1 MRETWVQSLGWEE
14 GMATHSSILAW
25 RSLEGYTPWS
35 CKELEKTER
44 LNTQHILIFDFLTIL
59 FIGVQLFYPAMSV
72 SAVQQSESA
81 MCIHIFGVSLV
92 ALMVKNLPAMEET
105 QVQSLGWEDPLEKGM
120 AIHSSILAWRISR
133 TEEPGG
139 LRGPVYGVAKS
150 WRWLSNKHFYF
161 SYINCLFWISFPFG
175 SPPSTE

>member
-92 ALMVKNLPAMEET
+92 AQMVKNLPAMEET
-105 QVQSLGWEDPLEKGM
+105 QVQSLGLEDPLEIWLPTPEYWPS
-120 AIHSSILAWRISR
+120 IHSSVLVWRIPW
-133 TEEPGG
+133 TEKSGG
-139 LRGPVYGVAKS
+139 LHTVHGVAKS
-150 WRWLSNKHFYF
+150 Q
-161 SYINCLFWISFPFG
+161 
-175 SPPSTE
+175 T